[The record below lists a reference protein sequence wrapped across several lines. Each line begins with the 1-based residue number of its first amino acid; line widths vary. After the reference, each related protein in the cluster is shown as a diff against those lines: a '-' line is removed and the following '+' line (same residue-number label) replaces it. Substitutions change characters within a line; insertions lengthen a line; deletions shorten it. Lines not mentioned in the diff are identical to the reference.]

1 MFLNKIKL
9 LICVLVAALLS
20 GCGVEVAAPE
30 PQAAPIGPPQVLE
43 IPVADRVRF
52 TDNYVD
58 YVVDGD
64 GDGLFETLVIDVEV
78 DVTEEGE
85 YNFGASLSVIDGG
98 GVTHGI
104 DGVQRWLYLDKG
116 VQKVSMTFE
125 GRYIVVAAQ
134 NGPYRL
140 TDLWV
145 THIQNPTPMQ
155 LRENVIDQRE
165 VPYVTAS
172 YGFAQFQGP

>member
-1 MFLNKIKL
+1 MFLNKNNL
-9 LICVLVAALLS
+9 LICIIAAGLLCGCVA
-20 GCGVEVAAPE
+20 ETTAPE
-30 PQAAPIGPPQVLE
+30 PQAAPMGAPQVLE
-43 IPVADRVRF
+43 LPVAERVQF
-52 TDNYVD
+52 TDSYVD

-78 DVTEEGE
+78 NVTEAGD
-85 YNFGASLSVIDGG
+85 YNFGASLSVVDGG

-116 VQKVSMTFE
+116 VQKVAMTFE
-125 GRYIVVAAQ
+125 GRYIVIAEQ

-145 THIQNPTPMQ
+145 THIQNPTPIQ

-172 YGFAQFQGP
+172 YGFEQFQGP